1 MGVEMYLGVLAVC
14 VCLCCVGVCVTV
26 CLRRVQRHDIGGLRT
41 GRSRE
46 AAVNFYLV

>member
-26 CLRRVQRHDIGGLRT
+26 CLAGCKGMILEDCAQGEVERLR
-41 GRSRE
+41 
-46 AAVNFYLV
+46 